1 MTNKELQKRIEGLEI
16 KLNKT
21 IVIRCTSMPN
31 VNVGTIIIYNGILY
45 YWNGNDYEAVATNI
59 ELENAIGGIGIGTNI
74 HVVNTWQDLPLP
86 TNLNAGHFYWV
97 ENSTGTR
104 WLPGSLGGTYHSR
117 GLYYSTGTEW
127 EDAPV
132 PYQASQAEVN
142 DGIKEDKFVT
152 PKTLKNAAQWDTKV
166 DKTIKV
172 EGVKS
177 IEGGGDL
184 TTDRTLQLKNDVES
198 PGPNMT
204 YGTDSFGI
212 KGWKPDPSGGGGM
225 DCECDVFTLEGI
237 LTEPLTPPDFDTYLY
252 QRQYMDGGFKV
263 TLLCSKDHLGTETI
277 LRTIREP
284 Y

>member
-1 MTNKELQKRIEGLEI
+1 
-16 KLNKT
+16 
-21 IVIRCTSMPN
+21 MPN
-31 VNVGTIIIYNGILY
+31 VNVGNIIIYNGILY

-142 DGIKEDKFVT
+142 AGIKEDKFVT

-166 DKTIKV
+166 DKEVGKT
-172 EGVKS
+172 
-177 IEGGGDL
+177 L
-184 TTDRTLQLKNDVES
+184 TTNDYTTIEKDKLTNIENNAQVNNISNSYANELTS
-198 PGPNMT
+198 GLTTNLHNHNNFYYT
-204 YGTDSFGI
+204 KTEIDNYLINGGI
-212 KGWKPDPSGGGGM
+212 I
-225 DCECDVFTLEGI
+225 F
-237 LTEPLTPPDFDTYLY
+237 
-252 QRQYMDGGFKV
+252 
-263 TLLCSKDHLGTETI
+263 
-277 LRTIREP
+277 
-284 Y
+284 